1 MFKEPKETMSEE
13 LKVGIRMISHWME
26 SHNKVI
32 ETILKRKQLEILELK
47 NIITEISNL
56 LEGPSSIF
64 ELADGESVN
73 LKLSQ

>member
-1 MFKEPKETMSEE
+1 
-13 LKVGIRMISHWME
+13 ME

-64 ELADGESVN
+64 ELADGDSVN
-73 LKLSQ
+73 LK